1 MHLLESYALN
11 CGLKI
16 NQPFIYEKIVP
27 LPFNDYIVLNC
38 GGSSD
43 PKNYSYWQEVILLI
57 KPYLDNKNI
66 KIIQLLEKNET
77 QSLDTYGLND
87 LSFNQ
92 KAFVIKNSL
101 LYAGNESMSMHLAS
115 HYDKDIVALYSNTNP
130 KNTGPF
136 FNIKN
141 SPQIIESPK
150 NKPSYSNVEI
160 PKTINRIKPED
171 IAKAIL
177 KKLNIKNSI
186 NINTLYIGEAFQ
198 TSILEMVPDT
208 LIDLKAFNTQFIN
221 VRMDYLFNEQILM
234 NQLQLCKCAILT
246 DKPINLAIY
255 KNFKQN
261 IVQTYFILSK
271 DTDFDYLKELNKLN
285 VNFNMISFLDK
296 EETNKLKINTLEY
309 GIISEVPLKSKIDIY
324 NKFKDL
330 PNLKIRSNKL
340 LLSNN
345 KVYPTFCHYKNNMS
359 YISSNLE
366 SMDFIYDPLMAYDI
380 DYFSIFQTT

>member
-16 NQPFIYEKIVP
+16 DKPFIYEKIVP
-27 LPFNDYIVLNC
+27 IAFNDYIVLNSG
-38 GGSSD
+38 GGSD
-43 PKNYSYWQEVILLI
+43 AKNYSYWQEVLLLI
-57 KPYLDNKNI
+57 KSYLDNKNI
-66 KIIQLLEKNET
+66 KIIQLLEKNEAPL
-77 QSLDTYGLND
+77 QDVHVLSD

-101 LYAGNESMSMHLAS
+101 LYFGNESISMHLAS
-115 HYDKDIVALYSNTNP
+115 HYDKDIVVLYSNTNP

-141 SPQIIESPK
+141 SPDIIESPK
-150 NKPSYSNVEI
+150 NKPSYSNIEM

-177 KKLNIKNSI
+177 KKLNVKNSI

-198 TSILEMVPDT
+198 MSILEMIPDT
-208 LIDLKAFNTQFIN
+208 LVDLKIFNTQFIN
-221 VRMDYLFNEQILM
+221 VRMDYLFNEQVLI
-234 NQLQLCKCAILT
+234 NQLNLCKCAILT

-255 KNFKQN
+255 KNFKHN

-271 DTDFDYLKELNKLN
+271 DTDFDYLKQLNKLN
-285 VNFNMISFLDK
+285 IKFSMISFLDK
-296 EETNKLKINTLEY
+296 EETDKLKINTLEY
-309 GIISEVPLKSKIDIY
+309 GIISQVPLKTKIDIF

-340 LLSNN
+340 ILSNN

-366 SMDFIYDPLMAYDI
+366 SVDFIYDPLMAYDI
-380 DYFSIFQTT
+380 DYYSILQTT

>member
-27 LPFNDYIVLNC
+27 LPFNDYIVLNS

-43 PKNYSYWQEVILLI
+43 PKNYTYWQEVILLI

-66 KIIQLLEKNET
+66 KIIQLLEKNEA
-77 QSLDTYGLND
+77 QSLDTHGLND

-115 HYDKDIVALYSNTNP
+115 HYDKDIVVLYSNTNP

-141 SPQIIESPK
+141 SPEIIESPK

-177 KKLNIKNSI
+177 KKLNIKNNI